1 MGMKKNNCILIAL
14 IVLIISSAG
23 YIWFG
28 IDAIQTIK
36 FVKPIV
42 GTRGSEAFIS
52 SNQGII
58 AVCII
63 GLITNT
69 IFGLTSFFI
78 ASEHFELHKRLKKL
92 EENQKA

>member
-1 MGMKKNNCILIAL
+1 MGMKKNNFILIAL

-23 YIWFG
+23 YICFG

-36 FVKPIV
+36 FVKPIL

>member
-1 MGMKKNNCILIAL
+1 MNKKNILL
-14 IVLIISSAG
+14 IGLIILIISTAG

>member
-1 MGMKKNNCILIAL
+1 MKRRNILLIGL

-42 GTRGSEAFIS
+42 GTRESEAFIL

>member
-1 MGMKKNNCILIAL
+1 MGMKRRNILLIGL

-42 GTRGSEAFIS
+42 GTRESEAFIL